1 MGTPTFYAL
10 IARSQNDRVREQISE
25 TVGGYRDLE
34 RKGGGDYL
42 PHPPPFILY
51 CIYHIYSI
59 EVWRGGGE
67 VK

>member
-42 PHPPPFILY
+42 PHPPHSSFTVFI
-51 CIYHIYSI
+51 IYTVS
-59 EVWRGGGE
+59 RCGGGGE